1 MTGRFAFVGT
11 AFFQIIYE
19 LTRQESGAAAWRDT
33 EGDPAEAGGLSQPEP
48 AEPASAFPRW
58 TRYATKG
65 CCSSIKL
72 QRTATVEL
80 HNCLKKGRSP
90 SHKDQEFL
98 ADLVTHLRPDL
109 VESARRILEDPY
121 PGYDI
126 GRKKV
131 GCLFPDYVVMSNLQG
146 LRYDDELKL

>member
-1 MTGRFAFVGT
+1 MAQISEMTRA
-11 AFFQIIYE
+11 
-19 LTRQESGAAAWRDT
+19 RQKSLPWRLIGMSFS
-33 EGDPAEAGGLSQPEP
+33 EVFLGGLLSSR
-48 AEPASAFPRW
+48 ARLRFPRY
-58 TRYATKG
+58 TRSAARE
-65 CCSSIKL
+65 CCSSRKL